1 MERFLTVDRIERHDV
16 INAVGLAAVLLAMAL
31 GLVFGARSLFDTVN
45 EGLVDSTQDPA
56 SIEADDA
63 EQNAADAENADGD
76 AAEGAGATGDGA
88 GGATEPD
95 TETTT
100 TSEAP
105 AIRPPG
111 EVTIRVGNGARRSGV
126 AGAGTDILTQAGYKA
141 LSPKNAPTVAASV
154 VYYAEG
160 YEADAAQVARLTL
173 MGESAIAPMP
183 ADPGVDIDGA
193 NLIIILG
200 QDTSVG

>member
-45 EGLVDSTQDPA
+45 GGLVDATEDPA
-56 SIEADDA
+56 NVEIDAKQAAEDA
-63 EQNAADAENADGD
+63 ESADGD
-76 AAEGAGATGDGA
+76 APEGDLADGDDPA
-88 GGATEPD
+88 EPD

-100 TSEAP
+100 TTQAP
-105 AIRPPG
+105 VVRPPG
-111 EVTIRVGNGARRSGV
+111 EVTIRVGNGARKGGV

-141 LSPKNAPTVAASV
+141 LSPKNAPTVANSV

-183 ADPGVDIDGA
+183 ADPGIAIDGA
-193 NLIIILG
+193 NLIVILG
-200 QDTSVG
+200 QDTTIG